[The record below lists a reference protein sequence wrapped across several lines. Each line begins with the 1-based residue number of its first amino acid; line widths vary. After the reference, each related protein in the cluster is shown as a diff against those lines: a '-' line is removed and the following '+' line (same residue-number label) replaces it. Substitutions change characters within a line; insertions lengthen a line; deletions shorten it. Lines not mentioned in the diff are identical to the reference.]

1 MIMKNSLL
9 GIFIL
14 LAIALIFVGPIITIW
29 ALNTLFNLNIDTNIA
44 TWFAVAWLQLV
55 TVGNV
60 VSATKKK

>member
-1 MIMKNSLL
+1 MKNTL
-9 GIFIL
+9 IAFFIV

-60 VSATKKK
+60 VSAVKKK

>member
-1 MIMKNSLL
+1 MKNTL
-9 GIFIL
+9 IAFFIV
-14 LAIALIFVGPIITIW
+14 LAIALIFVGPVITIW

-60 VSATKKK
+60 VSAVKKK